1 MRRYFRLP
9 LLLLFLGLSS
19 LLVIG
24 LAAHEFRLFERGWF
38 NLKTWWQPAEQGIG
52 LGRYQVVLE
61 AQPIEGLDDDISALT
76 YDPERKTLFSVTN
89 KRSELIELSLD
100 GRILRRV
107 PLTGFGDPEAV
118 EYVGSNSFV
127 ITDERQQRLI
137 RVRLDDDTLFLDA
150 NDAEQLTLGIGLN
163 GNKGFEG
170 LAYDSAG
177 KRLFVA
183 KERDPM
189 VIYEVHGFPHENPEQ
204 PYAVHVVQDR
214 KRDSRLFVRDLSSL
228 QFDERSG
235 HLLALSDESR
245 LVVELDVKGKPL
257 STLSLSK
264 GYQGLK
270 KTVPQAEGIAM
281 DDAGTIYLVS
291 EPNLFYVFKQPAE

>member
-107 PLTGFGDPEAV
+107 P
-118 EYVGSNSFV
+118 
-127 ITDERQQRLI
+127 
-137 RVRLDDDTLFLDA
+137 
-150 NDAEQLTLGIGLN
+150 
-163 GNKGFEG
+163 
-170 LAYDSAG
+170 
-177 KRLFVA
+177 
-183 KERDPM
+183 
-189 VIYEVHGFPHENPEQ
+189 
-204 PYAVHVVQDR
+204 
-214 KRDSRLFVRDLSSL
+214 
-228 QFDERSG
+228 
-235 HLLALSDESR
+235 
-245 LVVELDVKGKPL
+245 
-257 STLSLSK
+257 
-264 GYQGLK
+264 
-270 KTVPQAEGIAM
+270 
-281 DDAGTIYLVS
+281 
-291 EPNLFYVFKQPAE
+291 